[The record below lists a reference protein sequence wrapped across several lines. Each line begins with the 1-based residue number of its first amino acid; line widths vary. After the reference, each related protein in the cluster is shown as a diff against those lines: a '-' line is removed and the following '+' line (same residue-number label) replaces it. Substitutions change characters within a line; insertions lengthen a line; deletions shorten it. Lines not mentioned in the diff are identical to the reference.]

1 MSTPRS
7 KAPEAGSSQG
17 AGTSYENLALE
28 TTLASTGESVS
39 PTKTTQPE
47 RFADTKAGNTPGAPG
62 TSAIEL
68 PTEIAAHTPG
78 SQPEMNG
85 LDGELPRGASIG
97 RYIVLSALG
106 AGGMGVVYAAYDP
119 ELDRK
124 VAIKL
129 LRPDA
134 GAGHEHARVR
144 LLREAQAMA
153 RLSHPNVIA
162 VFDVGTLGEQ
172 VFIAMEF
179 IDGWTLTKWLQQKP
193 RSVREILDI
202 FTLAGRGLEAAH
214 RAGLVHRDFKPDNV
228 LVSKDGQVRVMDFG
242 LARRAGNDRDS
253 LLDSTPSQPAPASL
267 STSNQILNVRL
278 TLSGAMMGTPRY
290 MAPEQYEGKKTDPRT
305 DQFSFCVALFEA
317 LYGMAP
323 FAGDDLTTLGFNVVR
338 GRLLS
343 PPPDTKVPTWVRAVV
358 TRGLA
363 VKPDDRFPSFE
374 ALLAALNPPR
384 RKISKAWLV
393 TAGVLILGIG
403 AQAAYQIKQR
413 QEIALCQNLERN
425 LAGVWDPARKDE
437 VKKSLLAT
445 GKEYAAG
452 VWERV
457 SRQLDTYATDWMSMR
472 SEVCRAAV
480 TGEQGLEIRTLRLRC
495 LDNRREELKALTSL
509 LSKADTA
516 VAEQAT
522 TAIHDL
528 PAMSDCAD
536 LDMLTAQV
544 PIPDKPSERKK
555 AEELTQRMTE
565 ARAFE
570 RFGKYSEVL
579 SKAEHI
585 AKEADQLGHGPT
597 AAEAKFL
604 LGEVQMRSG
613 AAGMAE
619 VTLRD
624 AVADI
629 IDSRRPHRLI
639 ELYILLTEIN
649 GFRLKKFG
657 RAEVWSDLAS
667 ALLKK
672 LNDAAAERLRAR
684 LLLTNCM
691 VRSQENQLDEALE
704 SCNKALELRT
714 RLFGDDSPDVVE
726 VLNVMAGVHRRSRRL
741 DVAIEMYHRA
751 LALETR
757 NLGSLHPYVASTMR
771 GLGIVKRERQKYG
784 EALQHFRQA
793 LVIQQQS
800 LGPSSARLTDYH
812 RLIALTLVNLNRLD
826 EAETAA
832 QQALSL
838 AERAPKSE
846 ENTRRLADSLW
857 VLSEVKA
864 AQGQHEKALEFSQ
877 RGLTMRERERE
888 RREDLIAYPLTSV
901 GESLLALNR
910 PSEAQ
915 PYLERALS
923 IREHRPAEQQRN
935 ERHLLGRT
943 RFAMARAVWATAGKD
958 KAVRQRAVHM
968 AEQAQAD
975 FAAYGPGPDSELD
988 EITAWLKDHTA
999 EPGRR
1004 GADADPGA
1012 R

>member
-1 MSTPRS
+1 MSNPRS
-7 KAPEAGSSQG
+7 KAPDAGPPPSSPG
-17 AGTSYENLALE
+17 PAADPPYENLALE
-28 TTLASTGESVS
+28 TTLASTGSDEA
-39 PTKTTQPE
+39 PTQTTKREHALGVKTALRGGKPTLPAE
-47 RFADTKAGNTPGAPG
+47 IE
-62 TSAIEL
+62 SAIAPSSRPEL
-68 PTEIAAHTPG
+68 DAV
-78 SQPEMNG
+78 
-85 LDGELPRGASIG
+85 DGELPRGASIG
-97 RYIVLSALG
+97 RYIILSTLG

-129 LRPDA
+129 LRPDT
-134 GAGHEHARVR
+134 GSDHEHARVR

-153 RLSHPNVIA
+153 RLSHPNVIS

-172 VFIAMEF
+172 IFIAMEF
-179 IDGWTLTKWLQQKP
+179 IDGGTLTGWLQQQP
-193 RSVREILDI
+193 RTVREIIDI

-242 LARRAGNDRDS
+242 LARRAGKNDEDG
-253 LLDSTPSQPAPASL
+253 TPSRPSKDAS
-267 STSNQILNVRL
+267 SNQALNIRL
-278 TLSGAMMGTPRY
+278 TISGAMMGTPRY

-317 LYGMAP
+317 LYEMPP
-323 FAGDDLTTLGFNVVR
+323 FAGDDLATLGFNVVR

-343 PPPDTKVPTWVRAVV
+343 PPPDSRVPTWMRQVLA
-358 TRGLA
+358 RGLA
-363 VKPDDRFPSFE
+363 VKPEDRFPSME
-374 ALLAALNPPR
+374 ALLTALNPPR
-384 RKISKAWLV
+384 KKISKEWLV
-393 TAGVLILGIG
+393 TAGVLIVGIG
-403 AQAAYQIKQR
+403 AQLGYQIKQR
-413 QEIALCQNLERN
+413 HEVGLCQKLDQE
-425 LAGVWDPARKDE
+425 LAGIWDPARKDAIRKA
-437 VKKSLLAT
+437 VLAT
-445 GKEYAAG
+445 GKEYAPG
-452 VWERV
+452 VWERI
-457 SRQLDTYATDWMSMR
+457 SRQLDAYAADWVGMR
-472 SEVCRAAV
+472 AEVCRAAV

-495 LDNRREELKALTSL
+495 LNGRRQELKALTDML
-509 LSKADTA
+509 RGADVA
-516 VAEQAT
+516 VVEQAT
-522 TAIHDL
+522 TAVHDL

-536 LDMLTAQV
+536 LDTLAAQL

-565 ARAFE
+565 VRAFE
-570 RFGKYSEVL
+570 RFGKYSDVL

-585 AKEADQLGHGPT
+585 AKEAEQLGHGPT
-597 AAEAKFL
+597 AAEAKFI

-629 IDSRRPHRLI
+629 IDSHRPHRLI
-639 ELYILLTEIN
+639 ELYILLNEIT

-657 RAEVWSDLAS
+657 RAEVWSDLAA

-691 VRSQENQLDEALE
+691 VRSQENRLDEALE
-704 SCNKALELRT
+704 SCNKALALRT
-714 RLFGDDSPDVVE
+714 RLFGQDSPDVVE
-726 VLNVMAGVHRRSRRL
+726 VLNTLAGVHRRSRRL

-771 GLGIVKRERQKYG
+771 GLGIVMRERQKYS
-784 EALQHFRQA
+784 EALGHFRQA
-793 LVIQQQS
+793 LIIQQQS
-800 LGPSSARLTDYH
+800 LGATSARLTDYH
-812 RLIALTLVNLNRLD
+812 RLIALTLRDLGRND
-826 EAETAA
+826 EAEAAA
-832 QQALSL
+832 QQSL
-838 AERAPKSE
+838 TIAEKAPASE
-846 ENTRRLADSLW
+846 ENTRRIADSLW

-864 AQGQHEKALEFSQ
+864 AKGQYLEALDYSQ
-877 RGLTMRERERE
+877 RGLSLRERERE

-901 GESLLALNR
+901 GEALLALGR
-910 PSEAQ
+910 AAEAL

-923 IREHRPAEQQRN
+923 IREHRPAEQQRG

-943 RFAMARAVWATAGKD
+943 RFAMAQALWQTAGKN
-958 KAVRQRAVHM
+958 KVAQQRAHEL

-975 FAAYGPGPDSELD
+975 FVAYGSGPDSQLD
-988 EITAWLKDHTA
+988 EVQAWLKSH
-999 EPGRR
+999 
-1004 GADADPGA
+1004 
-1012 R
+1012 

>member
-1 MSTPRS
+1 MSNPRS
-7 KAPEAGSSQG
+7 KAPEAGSSPAG
-17 AGTSYENLALE
+17 SAASVGTSYENLALE
-28 TTLASTGESVS
+28 TTLASTSESVS
-39 PTKTTQPE
+39 PTQTTKPE
-47 RFADTKAGNTPGAPG
+47 RLPAGPAPAGGRAMATTPGVQTRSSVA
-62 TSAIEL
+62 L
-68 PTEIAAHTPG
+68 PTEIEASLVPG

-85 LDGELPRGASIG
+85 MDGELPRGASIG
-97 RYIVLSALG
+97 RYIVLTALG

-193 RSVREILDI
+193 RSLREILDI

-242 LARRAGNDRDS
+242 LARRSGSDRDS
-253 LLDSTPSQPAPASL
+253 LDGATPQPASSNL
-267 STSNQILNVRL
+267 SASNQILNVRL

-317 LYGMAP
+317 LYGMPP

-343 PPPDTKVPTWVRAVV
+343 PPPDTKVPTWVKQVL

-363 VKPDDRFPSFE
+363 VKPEDRYPSFE
-374 ALLAALNPPR
+374 ALLTALNPPR
-384 RKISKAWLV
+384 RKVSKAWLV

-403 AQAAYQIKQR
+403 AQSAYQIKQR

-425 LAGVWDPARKDE
+425 LVGVWDGGRKDE
-437 VKKSLLAT
+437 VRKALLAT

-457 SRQLDTYATDWMSMR
+457 ARQLDTYAADWVNMR

-480 TGEQGLEIRTLRLRC
+480 SGEQGLEIRTLRLRC
-495 LDNRREELKALTSL
+495 LDNRREELKALTGL
-509 LSKADTA
+509 LSRADTA

-522 TAIHDL
+522 TAVHDL

-536 LDMLTAQV
+536 LDVLTAQV

-555 AEELTQRMTE
+555 AEELSQRMTE
-565 ARAFE
+565 VRAFE

-585 AKEADQLGHGPT
+585 AKEAEQLGHGPT

-613 AAGMAE
+613 AGGMAE

-691 VRSQENQLDEALE
+691 VRSQENLLDEALA

-726 VLNVMAGVHRRSRRL
+726 VLNILAGVHRRSRRL

-757 NLGSLHPYVASTMR
+757 NLGSLHPYVATTMR
-771 GLGIVKRERQKYG
+771 GLGIVKRERQKYS

-800 LGPSSARLTDYH
+800 LGLTSARLTDYH
-812 RLIALTLVNLNRLD
+812 RLIALTLINLNRLD
-826 EAETAA
+826 EAEAAA
-832 QQALSL
+832 QQALTL
-838 AERAPKSE
+838 AERAAKTE
-846 ENTRRLADSLW
+846 ENTRRLAESLW
-857 VLSEVKA
+857 VIAEVKA
-864 AQGQHEKALEFSQ
+864 AKREYDQALDYSQ
-877 RGLTMRERERE
+877 RCLTVRERERE
-888 RREDLIAYPLTSV
+888 RREDLIAYPLSSV
-901 GESLLALNR
+901 GENLLALER
-910 PSEAQ
+910 YAEAL

-923 IREHRPAEQQRN
+923 IREHRPAEQLRN
-935 ERHLLGRT
+935 EKHLLGRT
-943 RFAMARAVWATAGKD
+943 RFAMARVLWASAGKD
-958 KAVRQRAVHM
+958 KAQHKRAVAM
-968 AEQAQAD
+968 AEQAHAD
-975 FAAYGPGPDSELD
+975 FVAYGPGPDSELED
-988 EITAWLKDHTA
+988 IVAWLKQHV
-999 EPGRR
+999 RS
-1004 GADADPGA
+1004 
-1012 R
+1012 